1 MSLPWRGAEEN
12 WRWECGDKSVGPYFE
27 IECYQTPAGS
37 QNTFVKIKIFYESF
51 FTELNRTGHVIH
63 FGSSM
68 YDAAGDMIGY
78 TYCILCNE
86 DCMFDSVE
94 KAIAKKSPEVY
105 FRVLLV
111 DLNT

>member
-1 MSLPWRGAEEN
+1 MSLPWRYEHEN
-12 WRWECGDKSVGPYFE
+12 GRWECGDKSVGPYFE
-27 IECYQTPAGS
+27 ISLYPLEGS
-37 QNTFVKIKIFYESF
+37 KIFAKIKVFYEGF

-68 YDAAGDMIGY
+68 YDAVGNMTGY
-78 TYCILCNE
+78 TYHISCEE

-105 FRVLLV
+105 FRALLV